1 MYFFQSYT
9 KVIKIN
15 LLLGNIAPQIRRKK
29 NFIYQL
35 TTKIKPGEH
44 QQSKIIPKYPG
55 QKIKYLLIY
64 HSETQRDRRGTGGK
78 CSQNRGPRE
87 GRGIQYCMGGT
98 QVGEEIPATPTG
110 MLLEPWVLRP
120 HRRGVWGEGE
130 EGHRPSGLD
139 KQADGGGPPAR
150 QRCWAVSWGQGWMD
164 GWTDGWMNSTRARGL
179 FPMLGGG
186 SVFSSAGVPD
196 LGSKSGTG
204 G

>member
-1 MYFFQSYT
+1 M
-9 KVIKIN
+9 IKIN

-29 NFIYQL
+29 NFYLSINHENKTRRTSTIKNHPQVSR
-35 TTKIKPGEH
+35 TKN
-44 QQSKIIPKYPG
+44 KIFID
-55 QKIKYLLIY
+55 L
-64 HSETQRDRRGTGGK
+64 SQRDTKRPAGHGGARVGNAPKTGVRGRDGGY
-78 CSQNRGPRE
+78 STAW
-87 GRGIQYCMGGT
+87 GGT

-130 EGHRPSGLD
+130 EGHRPSGLV